1 MLRQAEVGSYYGGIV
16 CVGMQLD
23 LTTLTAIQWLVP
35 AILCTTGFVLI
46 ISLWRVRQRKRRR
59 ARKGSSRSLSNL

>member
-35 AILCTTGFVLI
+35 AILCTTGTHD
-46 ISLWRVRQRKRRR
+46 
-59 ARKGSSRSLSNL
+59 LSNSSCACFFQLA